1 MLFAR
6 ASALASFWE
15 RLLIVSRWLAA
26 SPVEGNTLKVTHKIQ
41 VKQKKKIAGQED
53 ARNEELLIKFN
64 KRHLSLCRRQ
74 QQEETEVAQTEQ
86 LVQQPLKADTGSV

>member
-1 MLFAR
+1 M
-6 ASALASFWE
+6 
-15 RLLIVSRWLAA
+15 
-26 SPVEGNTLKVTHKIQ
+26 
-41 VKQKKKIAGQED
+41 IAGQED
-53 ARNEELLIKFN
+53 AQNEELLIKFN